1 MLWGVC
7 GLTLHCTLRLLL
19 GRMAIPSF
27 HSRTWTMLQAPPTCA
42 VRVGVVV
49 SLILPPLPGSPM
61 ATAGVTSIF
70 WWPGAGAEDR
80 GAINSLP
87 RHNLL
92 QHHVFLVLYQLFFFV
107 LLTIHLKRKSS
118 FTVWYK
124 KKKNRVTWYFL
135 LHCHPPTCAHLAG
148 GKLWWWWWWCGAVD
162 EPSWPHRHSHRWGRP
177 RRGTRTMGP
186 QVCDQV
192 LWVEPPCSLWH
203 SSRCVPVPYSGALR
217 GKEYEE
223 TIKY

>member
-1 MLWGVC
+1 MAWRFTAPWGCCWAGWPSPPSTPGRGRCYRPRPPVLSEWAWSSHWSC
-7 GLTLHCTLRLLL
+7 LLYLGPPWQQLESPLSSDGLEQELRTEVQLTLCL
-19 GRMAIPSF
+19 GTICYNIMF
-27 HSRTWTMLQAPPTCA
+27 
-42 VRVGVVV
+42 
-49 SLILPPLPGSPM
+49 
-61 ATAGVTSIF
+61 
-70 WWPGAGAEDR
+70 
-80 GAINSLP
+80 
-87 RHNLL
+87 
-92 QHHVFLVLYQLFFFV
+92 FLYYISCFFFV
-107 LLTIHLKRKSS
+107 LLTINLKRKSS

-124 KKKNRVTWYFL
+124 KKKNRVTWYLL